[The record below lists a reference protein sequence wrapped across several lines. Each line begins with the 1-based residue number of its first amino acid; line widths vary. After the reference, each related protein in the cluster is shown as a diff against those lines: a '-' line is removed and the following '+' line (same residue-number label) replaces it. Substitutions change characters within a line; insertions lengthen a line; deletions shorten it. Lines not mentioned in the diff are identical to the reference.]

1 MLTQFDECGASV
13 ETVCL
18 LVNDIRRYESEIRYD
33 SGKGKT
39 ILILLQAL
47 MCGTNASKTVVL
59 DTIEANGW
67 IKLSDKENDKA
78 EPKRIGMSLTG
89 EIT

>member
-1 MLTQFDECGASV
+1 MTLEKEKRF
-13 ETVCL
+13 
-18 LVNDIRRYESEIRYD
+18 
-33 SGKGKT
+33 
-39 ILILLQAL
+39 LILLQAL

-67 IKLSDKENDKA
+67 IKLSDKEKNDKA